1 MGFQTDMNP
10 FGEIIS
16 HEQKDIGSITWAES
30 FGYDGLGNIESIN
43 QNGEI
48 STYQYDDLNRI
59 IQEDVVEGIQ
69 TYTYD
74 EKGNRKTMEGTMKL
88 PLGPREF
95 TYNALNQL
103 STFKENDEVTTYQY
117 YVGGLRATKESQ
129 DGDFTRYIYFQG
141 NVIEELDQE
150 GNPTARNIWG
160 NQLLYREDMTSSL
173 GGYYFYNGHGDVV
186 KVIAADGSK
195 DVLKEYD
202 YDIWGNVLTETSHE
216 TKTFDNP
223 FQYTGEIYDEESGL
237 IYLRTR
243 YYDSSMG
250 RFITEDTYEGE
261 INNPLSLNLYTYVYN
276 NPLRY
281 TDPSGH
287 IGLDGA
293 GIYGQGGTYSNG
305 PLIDFQYIAAQHT
318 SVESALGYWTL
329 GGSDPFFTFYET
341 SQEAPFSA
349 EYFMAYTEIGV
360 VVFTGGYGATTKQAT
375 NVVVKGTNNLGK
387 LSQIGDN
394 VFESSAGLIYGSDPK
409 FGNRIGH
416 VLAHGVADP
425 SRPNHTVFNV
435 GSDNILG
442 LLDEAWLMR
451 GDPLK
456 DDAAVYLIDVGRVIG
471 TNGETT
477 IRLVIKPNTTE
488 VITAYPTK

>member
-1 MGFQTDMNP
+1 MDYTHDNLNRIQTISYDGQVVGDYDYTISTNGTSSSLNYVPLTMGFQTDINP
-10 FGEIIS
+10 FGEMIF
-16 HEQKDIGSITWAES
+16 HEQEDTGSITWAES

-103 STFKENDEVTTYQY
+103 STFKENDEETTYQY

-129 DGDFTRYIYFQG
+129 NGDFTRYIYFQG

-186 KVIAADGSK
+186 KVIADDGSK

-202 YDIWGNVLTETSHE
+202 YDIWGNVLSETSHE

-237 IYLRTR
+237 IYLRAR
-243 YYDSSMG
+243 YYDPSIG
-250 RFITEDTYEGE
+250 RFITEDTYEGT
-261 INNPLSLNLYTYVYN
+261 ISNPLSMNLYTYVYN
-276 NPLRY
+276 NPMIY
-281 TDPSGH
+281 NDPSGH
-287 IGLDGA
+287 LGNAIIQKYGHEFLGDSTSNNTYNPNLINMFNSVNFVYATPVDTHDMLDAFGLVPFLGEPADLFNGFLYTIEGDKINATLSYASLIPFGGWFASSIKYGIKQTGTVWDTIKATQPFYDGTLLP
-293 GIYGQGGTYSNG
+293 IMF
-305 PLIDFQYIAAQHT
+305 ID
-318 SVESALGYWTL
+318 
-329 GGSDPFFTFYET
+329 
-341 SQEAPFSA
+341 
-349 EYFMAYTEIGV
+349 
-360 VVFTGGYGATTKQAT
+360 
-375 NVVVKGTNNLGK
+375 
-387 LSQIGDN
+387 
-394 VFESSAGLIYGSDPK
+394 
-409 FGNRIGH
+409 
-416 VLAHGVADP
+416 
-425 SRPNHTVFNV
+425 
-435 GSDNILG
+435 
-442 LLDEAWLMR
+442 
-451 GDPLK
+451 
-456 DDAAVYLIDVGRVIG
+456 
-471 TNGETT
+471 
-477 IRLVIKPNTTE
+477 
-488 VITAYPTK
+488 